1 MGKPFRCPVCH
12 TPLVEDVDAGFKIPS
27 QCPYENT
34 AYPELSALHDKIY
47 FGKWRKMDADPNDI
61 KRAYAK
67 IAHLLSRMDDVIGIE
82 KVEPA
87 RRNFE
92 KADEALSKADAGGD
106 PYSSIKHMDQ
116 TLSYILLDSLRLKT
130 TVKKNINVHH
140 ALNDLL
146 HAKKAKPHFPSDY
159 ERHYDV
165 ILPFKEDL

>member
-34 AYPELSALHDKIY
+34 AYPELCALHDKIY
-47 FGKWRKMDADPNDI
+47 FGKWRKMEADPNDI

-67 IAHLLSRMDDVIGIE
+67 IAHLLSRMDDVIAAE

-92 KADEALSKADAGGD
+92 KADEAFSMADAGGD
-106 PYSSIKHMDQ
+106 PYSSIKYMDRA
-116 TLSYILLDSLRLKT
+116 LSYI
-130 TVKKNINVHH
+130 HH
-140 ALNDLL
+140 AINDLL
-146 HAKKAKPHFPSDY
+146 DAKKARHHSPTDY